1 MVRDKGNSEY
11 PLDLGRTANNH
22 YLSTQRERAMP
33 IINRIA
39 EFQDDMIAWRR
50 DIHAHPETSF
60 EEVRTSD
67 VVADRLTEFGIEVDR
82 GLAGTGVVGTL
93 AGARGDGPAIG
104 LRADLDALDILE
116 KNTFDHKSTIDGK
129 MHACGHDGHMTMLL
143 GAARYLAE
151 TRNFAGTVHFIFQPA
166 EENEGGARVMVEEGL
181 FDRFP
186 VAAVFGMHNM
196 PGLEIGE
203 MAVRGGPIMAAFDIF
218 EIIVTGHGTHAAAP
232 HLGTDA
238 ILAASEIVTALQS
251 IASRRVDPQDSV
263 VISVTQIHGGD
274 TWNVIPEDVVLRGT
288 ARAFRPEV
296 QDLAEASIRRI
307 ANGVA
312 ATHDMTVA
320 IDYQRRYPPTINDHA
335 EAEFT
340 ARVMARVV
348 GEDNVHRNK
357 NPKMASEDFAY
368 MLNEKPGAYVWLG
381 NGPGEGGCLLHNP
394 SYDFNDDALCIGAS
408 YWSRLIETRLGDGG
422 SS

>member
-1 MVRDKGNSEY
+1 
-11 PLDLGRTANNH
+11 
-22 YLSTQRERAMP
+22 MP

-39 EFQDDMIAWRR
+39 EFRDDMTEWRR
-50 DIHAHPETSF
+50 DIHAHPETAF
-60 EEVRTSD
+60 EEKRTSD
-67 VVADRLTEFGIEVDR
+67 VVAKRLAEFGIEVDR

-93 AGARGDGPAIG
+93 KGARGDGPAIG

-129 MHACGHDGHMTMLL
+129 MHACGHDGHTTMLL

-181 FDRFP
+181 FDKFP
-186 VAAVFGMHNM
+186 VESVFGMHNM

-218 EIIVTGHGTHAAAP
+218 EIAVTGHGTHAAAP
-232 HLGTDA
+232 HLGKDA
-238 ILAASEIVTALQS
+238 ILASAEIVTALQS
-251 IASRRVDPQDSV
+251 IASRSVDPQDSV
-263 VISVTQIHGGD
+263 VVSVTQIHGGD

-288 ARAFRPEV
+288 VRAFQPEI

-307 ANGVA
+307 AEGVA
-312 ATHDMTVA
+312 AAHDMTVA
-320 IDYQRRYPPTINDHA
+320 IDYQRRYPPTINDAA
-335 EAEFT
+335 EADF
-340 ARVMARVV
+340 AASVMAGVV
-348 GEDNVHRNK
+348 GADKVFRNK

-394 SYDFNDDALCIGAS
+394 SYDFNDDALAIGAS
-408 YWSRLIETRLGDGG
+408 YWSRLVETRLGDGG
-422 SS
+422 AP